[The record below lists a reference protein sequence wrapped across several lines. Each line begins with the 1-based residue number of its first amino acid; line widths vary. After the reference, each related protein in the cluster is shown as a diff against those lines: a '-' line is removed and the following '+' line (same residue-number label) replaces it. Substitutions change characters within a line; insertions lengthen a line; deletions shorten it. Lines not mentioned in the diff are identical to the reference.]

1 MKFILF
7 CFALFLFCWTSTCTI
22 NRQSGYPFKEP
33 KLIYP
38 AKVDLLINT
47 IDSKDSKKSKLTDQ
61 ENNGKK
67 LFRMNCAS
75 CHNRNMV
82 DDLTGPALRG
92 VTERWS
98 GRETLLYDWIRNS
111 QKVISTGDPYAVN
124 LYKKWGKD
132 PMSAFPNL
140 TDENIADLLSFIER
154 E

>member
-111 QKVISTGDPYAVN
+111 QKVISTGDPYAVS
-124 LYKKWGKD
+124 LYKKWGKSR
-132 PMSAFPNL
+132 MNAFPNL
-140 TDENIADLLSFIER
+140 TDENIAELLSYIER

>member
-38 AKVDLLINT
+38 AKIDLLSKAINSE
-47 IDSKDSKKSKLTDQ
+47 DSSISKLTDK
-61 ENNGKK
+61 ELNGKK
-67 LFRMNCAS
+67 LFQMNCAS

-82 DDLTGPALRG
+82 DQLTGPALR
-92 VTERWS
+92 
-98 GRETLLYDWIRNS
+98 LYDWIKNS
-111 QKVISTGDPYAVN
+111 EKVISTGDPYAVN
-124 LYKKWGKD
+124 LYKKWEKAK
-132 PMSAFPNL
+132 MNAFPNL
-140 TDENIADLLSFIER
+140 TDENIAELLSYIER